1 MAAANSKRITIF
13 PRFDEE
19 AGTDVGTLASRFM
32 GAVSDVLS

>member
-19 AGTDVGTLASRFM
+19 AGTEVGTVASRFM
-32 GAVSDVLS
+32 VVVSIVVS